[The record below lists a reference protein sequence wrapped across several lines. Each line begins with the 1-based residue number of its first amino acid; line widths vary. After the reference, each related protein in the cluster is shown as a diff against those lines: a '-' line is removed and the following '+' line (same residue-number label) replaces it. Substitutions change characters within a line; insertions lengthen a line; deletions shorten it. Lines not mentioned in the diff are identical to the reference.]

1 MSHPTAERQ
10 LSGLDHLLV
19 AADRA
24 LRTLTGDT
32 RPALRA
38 SPALQAAECSLTK
51 DEIARSIGLM
61 RVNKD
66 AQTNVSIQC
75 TKALPYT
82 VKFFDAADAAATTF
96 AMKDAGAVNDIAF
109 SLYQDGSRTIAWDS
123 VNGKTGTGNAG
134 ATATNVVLYGRIPP
148 QAAAPEGHYVAQ
160 MRAQIDF

>member
-1 MSHPTAERQ
+1 MKSKITAVALAMSLGVIGAASAGTSNGNLNASVNIVDDCLATVSD
-10 LSGLDHLLV
+10 LSFGN
-19 AADRA
+19 
-24 LRTLTGDT
+24 
-32 RPALRA
+32 
-38 SPALQAAECSLTK
+38 
-51 DEIARSIGLM
+51 IGLM

-109 SLYQDGSRTIAWDS
+109 SLYQDSSRTIAWDS